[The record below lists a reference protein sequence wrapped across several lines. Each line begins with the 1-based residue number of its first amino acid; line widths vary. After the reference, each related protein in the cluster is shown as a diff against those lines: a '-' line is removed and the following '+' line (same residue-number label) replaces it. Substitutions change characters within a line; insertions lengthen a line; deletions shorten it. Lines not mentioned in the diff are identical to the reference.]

1 MSRTTVRVT
10 GKAGVKQRVN
20 ERLTLL
26 RSPLLRS
33 PLLRR
38 PLLRSPLLR
47 SQLLA
52 KRTDGRSSRRGCGNQ
67 LTVASNT

>member
-10 GKAGVKQRVN
+10 GKAEVKQRVN

-26 RSPLLRS
+26 RGPLLRS
-33 PLLRR
+33 PLLRC
-38 PLLRSPLLR
+38 
-47 SQLLA
+47 QLLA
-52 KRTDGRSSRRGCGNQ
+52 KRTDGRSSRRGWGNQ